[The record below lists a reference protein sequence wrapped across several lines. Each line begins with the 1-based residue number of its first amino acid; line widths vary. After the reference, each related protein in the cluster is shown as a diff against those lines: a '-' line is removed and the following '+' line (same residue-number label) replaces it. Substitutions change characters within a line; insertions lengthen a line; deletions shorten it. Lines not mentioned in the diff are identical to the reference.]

1 MKTSAAHEV
10 AKNTEKEK
18 ARRKDLELLAL
29 AKKQQ
34 ATKKGKWIFSAE
46 KRAHIF
52 QSY

>member
-1 MKTSAAHEV
+1 MAKSAAHEI

-18 ARRKDLELLAL
+18 ARQKDLELLAV

-34 ATKKGKWIFSAE
+34 ALKIGKWMYSAE

-52 QSY
+52 HPN